1 MSARRLPLV
10 LLTNALAIYAQDR
23 SALDPAGPQ
32 AGRIDH
38 LWWFLFAI
46 SVTVW
51 IIVALALLRALFHG
65 RPDGDAAAREHT
77 AARTVGGAV
86 GVTALILL
94 AILIVSAITGR
105 SLASSPSPHN
115 ELNVNIMGHQWWW
128 EFQYVDGPPV
138 QHVTTANEMH
148 IPVGR
153 PVRIH
158 ISSDDV
164 IHSFFVPNLY
174 GKLDLIPMHWN
185 TTWFQADR
193 PGIYRGQCAEYCG
206 LQHAKMGFLVIAEPA
221 DKFEA
226 WMNAQRQDSGTP
238 STPEQSLGREVFLAA
253 PCVTCHTIRGT
264 DARATVGPDLTH
276 LASRHTIAAASLDNT
291 RGNLGGW
298 IVDAQRTKPGVNMPG
313 IHLTSDQLEPLIT
326 YLESLK

>member
-1 MSARRLPLV
+1 MNAWRLLMI
-10 LLTNALAIYAQDR
+10 LFIDAIAVAAQDR

-32 AGRIDH
+32 SSRIDH
-38 LWWFLFAI
+38 LWWFLFVICAI
-46 SVTVW
+46 VW
-51 IIVALALLRALFHG
+51 VVVAVALMRGLFRKRVEGKAVSERA
-65 RPDGDAAAREHT
+65 AT
-77 AARTVGGAV
+77 RTVSGAV
-86 GVTALILL
+86 AITALILL
-94 AILIVSAITGR
+94 AILVVSAVTGR

-128 EFQYVDGPPV
+128 EFQYVDGPPNR
-138 QHVTTANEMH
+138 HVTTANEMH

-164 IHSFFVPNLY
+164 IHSFFVPDLY

-193 PGIYRGQCAEYCG
+193 PGIYHGQCAEYCG
-206 LQHAKMGFLVIAEPA
+206 LEHAKMGFLVIADPA
-221 DKFEA
+221 DQFEA
-226 WMNAQRQDSGTP
+226 WMNNQRQESVIP
-238 STPEQSLGREVFLAA
+238 STPEQSLGRQVFLAA
-253 PCVTCHTIRGT
+253 PCVTCHSIRGT
-264 DARATVGPDLTH
+264 DAHATVGPDLTH

-313 IHLTSDQLEPLIT
+313 IHLNSDQLEPLIT